1 MREENQNE
9 TGNQINTR
17 NHDMFSVTEE
27 KIITDNTTIKDVCNI
42 SAFKKTQ
49 NIFLFVELRP
59 LPQLAAAVRLI
70 NRREDK
76 STF

>member
-1 MREENQNE
+1 MREKNQNE

-42 SAFKKTQ
+42 SAFKKTL